1 MQRVYYN
8 RPMEKTF
15 QEAAFLWLSEMK
27 YSVKQSTLMQYERLV
42 YAHLIPEFGKT
53 PVYQLEGPEITTF
66 INQKIGMGRLDGAGG
81 LSAKSVRD
89 IAVVL
94 KTILKFS
101 QKMGWCNAEK
111 NQFQM
116 PKVRKGEVSV
126 LSKDQQSALEAYLA
140 KKEDLSRLGVLIC
153 MYTGLRIGEICALKW
168 GDIHFETSSLS
179 VRHTLLRISK
189 SGTEA
194 GQKTKVVLD
203 TPKTESSLREIP
215 LPLFL
220 LVKLYPYRELY
231 SPEAFFLTCKQDRY
245 IEPRTY
251 QYRFKKYLRES
262 GLPNLNFHALRHSFA
277 TRCIELG
284 FDIKTLSEILGHADV
299 NTTLRCYV
307 HSSLELKRA
316 QMERLLPMAQ

>member
-1 MQRVYYN
+1 MQRTYYTH
-8 RPMEKTF
+8 PAEKTF
-15 QEAAFLWLSEMK
+15 QEAASLWLSEMK

-42 YAHLIPEFGKT
+42 STHLVPDFGHT
-53 PVYQLEGPEITTF
+53 PVNQLDGPVITAF
-66 INQKIGMGRLDGAGG
+66 INRKIGMGRLDGMGG

-101 QKMGWCNAEK
+101 QKMGWCSVEK
-111 NQFQM
+111 SQFQM

-126 LSKDQQSALEAYLA
+126 LSKNQQSAFEVYLA
-140 KKEDLSRLGVLIC
+140 KKEDLSRIGVLIC

-168 GDIHFETSSLS
+168 SDIHFETSSLS

-189 SGTEA
+189 PGAGT
-194 GQKTKVVLD
+194 GQRTRVVLD
-203 TPKTESSLREIP
+203 TPKTESSMREIP

-220 LVKLYPYRELY
+220 LAKLYPYREAY
-231 SPEAFFLTCKQDRY
+231 SPDAFFLTGKQESFV
-245 IEPRTY
+245 EPRTY

-262 GLPNLNFHALRHSFA
+262 GLPNLNFHVLRHSFA

-316 QMERLLPMAQ
+316 QMERLLPLAQ